1 MPCFGYWIRRQNAA
15 SGSFC
20 VRTAT
25 SDQPIAAAGHDRPS
39 LAIALGANLPSPTG
53 PPLDTLFAVRPLLES
68 LIGRLRFAGQGS
80 LRWSPLFRTVPVGG
94 PPGQPAYL
102 NAAVLLRP
110 VIPAGPTEAR
120 RLLAD
125 LQGLE
130 RRFGRQRRER
140 WGPRSLDLDLLWWG
154 DLSCCSEH
162 LALPHPRLLE
172 RSFVLGPLAAIEADL
187 MPPGAPVTAAVR
199 LAQLQA
205 SNGGAAPQQ
214 LVGCP
219 AWPE

>member
-1 MPCFGYWIRRQNAA
+1 
-15 SGSFC
+15 
-20 VRTAT
+20 
-25 SDQPIAAAGHDRPS
+25 
-39 LAIALGANLPSPTG
+39 
-53 PPLDTLFAVRPLLES
+53 
-68 LIGRLRFAGQGS
+68 
-80 LRWSPLFRTVPVGG
+80 VGG

-205 SNGGAAPQQ
+205 SNGGAAPQR